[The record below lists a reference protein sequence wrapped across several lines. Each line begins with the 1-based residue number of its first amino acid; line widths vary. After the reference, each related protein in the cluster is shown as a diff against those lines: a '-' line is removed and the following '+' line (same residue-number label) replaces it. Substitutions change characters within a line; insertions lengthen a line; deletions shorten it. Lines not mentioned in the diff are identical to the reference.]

1 MTRQVSLR
9 QISGPLLLAAVF
21 LQLTI
26 DLHVPGAAL
35 AIVRRGEVI
44 FARGFGVADV
54 ENKTPVTP
62 RTAFYTAV
70 RVVRAGELD
79 GRKIYVI
86 RLESD
91 GLAPTMVSVEA
102 ETGDVLQD

>member
-21 LQLTI
+21 IQLTI
-26 DLHVPGAAL
+26 DLHVPAATL

-62 RTAFYTAV
+62 RTAFFIGSTV
-70 RVVRAGELD
+70 PETRLLD
-79 GRKIYVI
+79 AAQLHDLR
-86 RLESD
+86 R
-91 GLAPTMVSVEA
+91 
-102 ETGDVLQD
+102 